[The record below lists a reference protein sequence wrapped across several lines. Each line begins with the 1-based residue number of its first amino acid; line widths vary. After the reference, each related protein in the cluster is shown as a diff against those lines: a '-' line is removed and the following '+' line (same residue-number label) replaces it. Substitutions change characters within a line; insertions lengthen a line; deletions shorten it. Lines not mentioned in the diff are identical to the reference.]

1 MNFNCK
7 CVCVW
12 GGRTYTRRGTYMQ
25 DAMVICRYWSLYF
38 TGTPLTLKT
47 VFNAL
52 HSVSHK
58 WFCIGLQLDVPVYHL
73 NSIEANQHNTQQQM
87 CSMLEYWMNN
97 ATDPLPSWRV
107 LVDALKAAAVSEN
120 RLSQDLEERYCS
132 PEDQNSLGGWEP
144 KKLINFYKTDVF
156 RRVVVIFS
164 GSTCCDNGNT
174 GNFMCICVM
183 LLWRSYLCVDQLF
196 DIIICSSINF
206 ESICPPIH
214 YEWVDKYFQKSLWV

>member
-1 MNFNCK
+1 
-7 CVCVW
+7 
-12 GGRTYTRRGTYMQ
+12 
-25 DAMVICRYWSLYF
+25 
-38 TGTPLTLKT
+38 
-47 VFNAL
+47 
-52 HSVSHK
+52 
-58 WFCIGLQLDVPVYHL
+58 
-73 NSIEANQHNTQQQM
+73 
-87 CSMLEYWMNN
+87 MNN

-120 RLSQDLEERYCS
+120 RLAQDLEERYCS

-156 RRVVVIFS
+156 RRVVVTFS